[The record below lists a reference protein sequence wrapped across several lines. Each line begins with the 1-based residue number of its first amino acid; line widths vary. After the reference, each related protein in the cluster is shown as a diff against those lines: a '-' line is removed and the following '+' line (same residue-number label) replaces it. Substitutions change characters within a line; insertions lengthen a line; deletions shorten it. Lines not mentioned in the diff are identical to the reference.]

1 MDLEPL
7 NRHPEPQALSISHGG
22 DFLADTEE
30 ILELENLGVEV
41 EGSEILHDINLQI
54 KCGETHVLFG
64 PNGSGKT
71 TLLMAMMGFPRYRIT
86 RGRIV
91 LAGEDITGLRPDERA
106 KKGIGIMFQRPP
118 TIRGVSLERMVSICS
133 RDGVDVQALSEDMN
147 LDEFLGRDVN
157 HGFSGGEIKRSEL
170 LQLLA
175 QDPSIV
181 LLDEPESGVDLENL
195 QLVGKAIR
203 RMLQKDL
210 RRKRTKC
217 GLIITHTG
225 YILDYVEADV
235 GHVLC
240 NGVLVCSGNP
250 REQLEGIRKY
260 GFEECSKCTR

>member
-1 MDLEPL
+1 MYESDDDRDITL
-7 NRHPEPQALSISHGG
+7 RV
-22 DFLADTEE
+22 
-30 ILELENLGVEV
+30 ENLSVEV
-41 EGSEILHDINLQI
+41 EGKEVLRGVSLGI

-71 TLLMAMMGFPRYRIT
+71 TLLMALMGFPRYRVT
-86 RGRIV
+86 SGRI
-91 LAGEDITGLRPDERA
+91 LFEEEDITGLPPYERA
-106 KKGIGIMFQRPP
+106 RRGFGIMFQRPP
-118 TIRGVSLERMVSICS
+118 TVRGVTLEQMAALCAD
-133 RDGVDVQALSEDMN
+133 DGVDVEALAGDMN
-147 LDEFLGRDVN
+147 LEEFLSRDVN

-175 QDPSIV
+175 QNPRIV
-181 LLDEPESGVDLENL
+181 LLDEPESGVDMENL

-203 RMLQKDL
+203 KLLQKDL
-210 RRKRTKC
+210 RRRRTKC

-240 NGVLVCSGNP
+240 EGTVVCSGNP

-260 GFEECSKCTR
+260 GFEECARCTR